1 MPWLGVEAGKK
12 SREEL
17 KNLMEE
23 RGLRVLGFRSVEIK
37 TSKGWIK
44 FDVAEIA
51 GFVEGYARELAAS
64 LGVVAMEAGPHLVLG
79 EPSARL
85 WDEAAKIVFPDGS
98 EETVPILTYD
108 GFLDLRVPT
117 ENVKGLKGTITIG
130 GKVYEIPL
138 SPDDLV
144 EVYRRGEEHFKK
156 VEKAVSVY
164 GVTRIISREALTALA
179 KVKRGPPK
187 YEVDYEAGLAFV
199 YEEGRIRTVS
209 VPAFTLEL
217 AIKGFVE
224 EAFSL
229 FSKAP
234 DRIKEAIR
242 SGVKEEYEIYKS
254 IGGLSAI
261 RLRQLAEKIGIEL
274 EGEGEEKSS

>member
-1 MPWLGVEAGKK
+1 VEAGKK
-12 SREEL
+12 SKDEL
-17 KNLMEE
+17 RSLMEE
-23 RGLRVLGFRSVEIK
+23 RGLRVLGFRNVEIK
-37 TSKGWIK
+37 TSRGWIK

-85 WDEAAKIVFPDGS
+85 WDEAAKVVFPDGS

-117 ENVKGLKGTITIG
+117 ENVRGLKGTITIG
-130 GKVYEIPL
+130 GKVYDIPL
-138 SPDDLV
+138 SPDGRV

-164 GVTRIISREALTALA
+164 GVARIVSREALAALA

-187 YEVDYEAGLAFV
+187 YEVDYETGLVFV

-209 VPAFTLEL
+209 VATFVLEL

-224 EAFSL
+224 EAASL
-229 FSKAP
+229 FSNAP
-234 DRIKEAIR
+234 DRTKEEIR
-242 SGVKEEYEIYKS
+242 SSVREEYEIYKS

-261 RLRQLAEKIGIEL
+261 RLRQLAEKIGLKL
-274 EGEGEEKSS
+274 EEGNNRES